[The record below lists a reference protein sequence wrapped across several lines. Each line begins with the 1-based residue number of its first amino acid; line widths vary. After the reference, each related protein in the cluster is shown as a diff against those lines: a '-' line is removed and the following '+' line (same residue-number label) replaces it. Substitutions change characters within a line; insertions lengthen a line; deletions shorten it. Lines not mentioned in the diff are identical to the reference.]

1 MNKCVIIQS
10 HLKVKNVVDGD
21 GFIVENILSNDIFEI
36 RLLGIDAPEIK
47 SCKKLLQDE
56 RETHVPGALLMQLGY
71 MSFEFMRELLPP
83 GTPITLKQEKK
94 QQKDFYNRLL
104 GYAYLHDGR
113 CINEIMVKEGYAKP
127 LSKYPCEE
135 LSNYK
140 ALHFEAKKQ
149 KLGIFKKVDNF

>member
-1 MNKCVIIQS
+1 MNKCIIIQS

-21 GFIVENILSNDIFEI
+21 GFFVENTLTKEEFEI

-47 SCKKLLQDE
+47 RCKKLIQDE

-71 MSFEFMRELLPP
+71 MSFEFMRELIPP
-83 GTPITLKQEKK
+83 GTPITLIQEKK
-94 QQKDFYNRLL
+94 QQLDYYNRVL
-104 GYAYLHDGR
+104 GYAYLQDGR
-113 CINEIMVKEGYAKP
+113 SVNEIMVKEGYAKP